1 MLADLDLLLTAVF
14 ATADD
19 LLPERARNARRSVTD
34 AEVVTLAVA
43 QAVIDVP
50 SNREF
55 LAVAAGRL
63 GHLFPKLPQQPG
75 YWKRRLR
82 LAETIEWLCAMFAQ
96 DSPGYFDDVVLVDST
111 PVECGRSVDTARR
124 SALAPA
130 CAHHY
135 SRSHSRWFW
144 GMRQHLLAAA
154 DGTPRAAILASADQ
168 KERDVALRLF
178 AIGLRGGE
186 LVVCDK
192 GYAGRDF
199 QQTAAD
205 RYGARILRPARRNE
219 PAPRPRALMDPPADR
234 IDLLHPQRPPRSR
247 TPPRPQPA
255 RATGTNRDQTARPQ
269 RRRLAKPLPRP
280 TQPRLC
286 SARRLTQRGINHLVG
301 WGRSSASRNPI
312 TRCSYSAGRAR
323 RPPVW
328 PASGISHRRAPGPA
342 AAA

>member
-34 AEVVTLAVA
+34 AEVVALAVA
-43 QAVIDVP
+43 QAVMDVP
-50 SNREF
+50 SDREF
-55 LAVAAGRL
+55 LAIADRRL
-63 GHLFPKLPQQPG
+63 GHLFPRLPKQPG

-82 LAETIEWLCAMFAQ
+82 LTETIEWLCAMFAQ
-96 DSPGYFDDVVLVDST
+96 DCPGYVDDVVLLDST
-111 PVECGRSVDTARR
+111 PVECGRSVETARR

-144 GMRQHLLAAA
+144 GMRLHLLAAP

-168 KERDVALRLF
+168 KERDVAMRLF
-178 AIGLRGGE
+178 AIGLHGGE

-199 QQTAAD
+199 EQTAAD

-219 PAPRPRALMDPPADR
+219 PARGPELSWIRQRIESIFFTLKDRLGLERHRARSLHGLRAR
-234 IDLLHPQRPPRSR
+234 IATRLL
-247 TPPRPQPA
+247 A
-255 RATGTNRDQTARPQ
+255 
-269 RRRLAKPLPRP
+269 LAAGVWLNHYLDRP
-280 TQPRLC
+280 T
-286 SARRLTQRGINHLVG
+286 
-301 WGRSSASRNPI
+301 
-312 TRCSYSAGRAR
+312 RAF
-323 RPPVW
+323 
-328 PASGISHRRAPGPA
+328 A
-342 AAA
+342 ALAT